1 MFKSSSN
8 SSLSNKE
15 DDFVRTVPYYTMY
28 ISQLLNGEYVHPNH
42 RLITF
47 VFAVQ

>member
-15 DDFVRTVPYYTMY
+15 DDFVRTVPY
-28 ISQLLNGEYVHPNH
+28 ISQLLNGEYVHPDH